1 MVPEQENNTF
11 DCILITFILVVFSGG
26 SQASS
31 TCEKVILDT
40 YLRHGKISF
49 AKKDIVKWD
58 GKWQPPK
65 KEKRKL
71 EEEWRSVR
79 VAKLTM
85 SVGENG
91 KLQKIEVRPLTVWD
105 YCSIS

>member
-1 MVPEQENNTF
+1 LNSKEC
-11 DCILITFILVVFSGG
+11 DYRILIKFILEGSSGG
-26 SQASS
+26 SQASC
-31 TCEKVILDT
+31 TCETVILDT

-58 GKWQPPK
+58 GRWQPPK
-65 KEKRKL
+65 KDKRKL

-79 VAKLTM
+79 IAKLTM
-85 SVGENG
+85 SVDQND
-91 KLQKIEVRPLTVWD
+91 KLKKIAVIPLTVWD